1 MFMFYLEEQKMKN
14 LWVVFAVL
22 CLMGVAQADMVINGA
37 DPGAAWN
44 GWMNVFE
51 TPANGGGYL
60 WGSPWGAADLRAGF
74 DGAGVLSLAPNT
86 NCYNPADSYW
96 VNPDGSGNKDMEAN
110 FYQEWGGLAGQM
122 VTFNYTV
129 GTNTLLAGYA
139 AQAFIKVLN
148 PDAGWATINMVV
160 ADLIPGSGTV
170 SLTVD
175 TIANPITQVGFMLR
189 GLVVDPAGDTAATSV
204 TIVPEPATI
213 ALLGLGALVLKRRK

>member
-1 MFMFYLEEQKMKN
+1 MKK

-60 WGSPWGAADLRAGF
+60 WGSSWGAADLRAGF

-86 NCYNPADSYW
+86 NCYNPADAYW

-110 FYQEWGGLAGQM
+110 FYQEWSGLAGQM

-129 GTNTLLAGYA
+129 GTNTLPAGYI

-148 PDAGWATINMVV
+148 PDDSWATINIAV
-160 ADLIPGSGTV
+160 AELTPGSGTV
-170 SLTVD
+170 SLAVNS
-175 TIANPITQVGFMLR
+175 IANPVTQVGFMLR
-189 GLVVDPAGDTAATSV
+189 GLVVDPASEAAATSV
-204 TIVPEPATI
+204 TIVPEPTTI

>member
-1 MFMFYLEEQKMKN
+1 MKN
-14 LWVVFAVL
+14 VWVVCAIL
-22 CLMGVAQADMVINGA
+22 CLMGVAQADLVVNGA
-37 DPGAAWN
+37 DPAAAWN

-60 WGSPWGAADLRAGF
+60 WGSPWGIADLRAGF
-74 DGAGVLSLAPNT
+74 DGAGVLTLAPNT
-86 NCYNPADSYW
+86 NCYNPTDGYW

-110 FYQEWGGLAGQM
+110 FYQEWSGLAGQL

-129 GTNTLLAGYA
+129 GINTLPAGYN

-148 PDAGWATINMVV
+148 PDAGWATINIAV
-160 ADLIPGSGTV
+160 ANLTPGSGTI

-175 TIANPITQVGFMLR
+175 TIANPVTQVGFMLR
-189 GLVVDPAGDTAATSV
+189 GLVADPAGEAAAARV

-213 ALLGLGALVLKRRK
+213 ATLGFGVLVLKRRK